1 MVEGWRKI
9 YQSFEISGK
18 IRKRKPKEG
27 KGRRYWYKC
36 SHFCRYQS
44 VLAFS
49 DSDSEE
55 EKGGCCEKGPSCGS
69 SDQQKSAQAK
79 SDENQKEITKR
90 ESLLWLNLSAAWLNQ
105 SMKSE
110 AADAAQYA
118 INADSE
124 NPKGA

>member
-1 MVEGWRKI
+1 MT
-9 YQSFEISGK
+9 
-18 IRKRKPKEG
+18 
-27 KGRRYWYKC
+27 
-36 SHFCRYQS
+36 HF
-44 VLAFS
+44 LAFS
-49 DSDSEE
+49 DSEPEE
-55 EKGGCCEKGPSCGS
+55 ETGGCCDKGPSCGS
-69 SDQQKSAQAK
+69 SEQQKSAQTK

-124 NPKGA
+124 NPKGSSKMTMFFLYLF